1 MSRGLNKTSIIGF
14 LGRDP
19 ESNESGTV
27 TRFSVGVTE
36 RWRDADGNDKEH
48 TEWFHIIVSFNGV
61 AAACAEYLARGR
73 QVYVEGRLRTR
84 TYTNRSDEE
93 KTVTELL
100 AQSVIFL
107 GAPRADDN
115 GHEEPRPTPGMPR
128 RAANSKPE
136 SSQLGYESDP
146 DVPF

>member
-1 MSRGLNKTSIIGF
+1 MSQGLNKTSIIGF

-19 ESNESGTV
+19 ERNESGTV

-48 TEWFHIIVSFNGV
+48 TEWFRVACFNGV
-61 AAACAEYLARGR
+61 AAACAEYLTCGR

-84 TYTNRSDEE
+84 RYTNRNDEE

-100 AQSVIFL
+100 TQSVIFL
-107 GAPRADDN
+107 GGPRTDN
-115 GHEEPRPTPGMPR
+115 GHEEPRPKPGMPR
-128 RAANSKPE
+128 RAPNREAQ
-136 SSQLGYESDP
+136 SSRAGYESDP